1 MQYLRTLDFEKLG
14 SMGALSRKGRTNIAT
29 VSRQRRG
36 SRDEQKQQRFARIKL
51 VARELF
57 LRNGYEPTTLREI
70 GRKARVGAGTILR
83 YVPDKRELLL
93 LLFDEDH
100 KIVSKAATAELS
112 ATKSFLDQSIDGFRH
127 YYRYFGA
134 YPDYAR
140 AILRESSFYNPL
152 LVRPASATAAG
163 SRSIERIKRTIELAR
178 QRNEITID
186 ESDDVLAR
194 LVFEIYQIECRHW
207 LAAQEPDI
215 EAGLVELRRALGIL
229 QRGFGS

>member
-1 MQYLRTLDFEKLG
+1 
-14 SMGALSRKGRTNIAT
+14 MGALSRKGRTDVARMP
-29 VSRQRRG
+29 RQRKG
-36 SRDEQKQQRFARIKL
+36 SREEQKRQRFARIKL

-83 YVPDKRELLL
+83 YVPDKRALLL

-100 KIVSKAATAELS
+100 KMVSEAATAELS

-163 SRSIERIKRTIELAR
+163 SRSIQQIKRTIELAR
-178 QRNEITID
+178 QRNEITIE

-194 LVFEIYQIECRHW
+194 FVFEIYQIECRHW
-207 LAAQEPDI
+207 LAAQEPDM
-215 EAGLVELRRALGIL
+215 EVGLAELRRALSIL
-229 QRGFGS
+229 QRGFCS